1 MSVCTL
7 RWALRQ
13 GPTKHPGW
21 LWMILN
27 QHRNLANAEYADCLC
42 RGDRLAIVRPRT
54 NGPRLLM
61 RITTHA
67 SRHTFTRLPNGKVRC
82 AAVKLPHVLLVSA
95 QILAGYALARDS
107 ALIAQIAKD
116 VGIEL
121 YRYLISAWLH
131 SFHKRS
137 VGDLLTPLSCDVEH
151 IEHRRSQDPPRS
163 RSRVG
168 LQQ

>member
-1 MSVCTL
+1 MKILIDDVL
-7 RWALRQ
+7 IAGRIENL
-13 GPTKHPGW
+13 PG
-21 LWMILN
+21 ILGS
-27 QHRNLANAEYADCLC
+27 Y
-42 RGDRLAIVRPRT
+42 
-54 NGPRLLM
+54 
-61 RITTHA
+61 
-67 SRHTFTRLPNGKVRC
+67 
-82 AAVKLPHVLLVSA
+82 VLLVSA

-121 YRYLISAWLH
+121 YRYLISARPH